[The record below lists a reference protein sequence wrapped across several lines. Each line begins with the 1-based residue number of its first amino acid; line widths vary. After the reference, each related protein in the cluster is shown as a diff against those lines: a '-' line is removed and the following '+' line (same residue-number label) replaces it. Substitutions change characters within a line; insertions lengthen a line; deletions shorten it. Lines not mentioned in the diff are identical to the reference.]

1 MKLVRLRAP
10 GGLDRLDVVEEDH
23 PQPGPGQVLVRIRAC
38 SLNMRDDFAVQG
50 KVPLA
55 DGRVPLSDGAGEVIA
70 VGGGVDAFKPGDSV
84 VSTFYPG

>member
-1 MKLVRLRAP
+1 MRLIRLKAP
-10 GGLDRLDVVEEDH
+10 GGLDKLDLVEED
-23 PQPGPGQVLVRIRAC
+23 QPRPRPDEVLVRIRAC